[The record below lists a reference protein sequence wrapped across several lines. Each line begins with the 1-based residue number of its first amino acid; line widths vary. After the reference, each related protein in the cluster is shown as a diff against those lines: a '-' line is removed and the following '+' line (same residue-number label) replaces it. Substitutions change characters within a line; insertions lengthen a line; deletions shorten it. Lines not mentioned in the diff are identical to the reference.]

1 MLRDGIL
8 SNNLNIP
15 KIFDAFVEKNINI
28 SIVLNSD
35 ELNQLS
41 EEDTKK
47 ALADAIKKIL
57 QKKNEI
63 EINKP
68 ENLAKIAELTN
79 RKMELQELSINFD

>member
-1 MLRDGIL
+1 MD
-8 SNNLNIP
+8 
-15 KIFDAFVEKNINI
+15 EKNINI

-47 ALADAIKKIL
+47 ALADAIKKVL

>member
-1 MLRDGIL
+1 MEKYIRIDDLVNDVSSEVGKMLRDGIL

-57 QKKNEI
+57 RE
-63 EINKP
+63 E
-68 ENLAKIAELTN
+68 E
-79 RKMELQELSINFD
+79 

>member
-1 MLRDGIL
+1 MD
-8 SNNLNIP
+8 
-15 KIFDAFVEKNINI
+15 EKNINI

-79 RKMELQELSINFD
+79 RKRELQELSINFD

>member
-1 MLRDGIL
+1 MLL
-8 SNNLNIP
+8 
-15 KIFDAFVEKNINI
+15 
-28 SIVLNSD
+28 
-35 ELNQLS
+35 
-41 EEDTKK
+41 
-47 ALADAIKKIL
+47 KKIL

>member
-1 MLRDGIL
+1 MD
-8 SNNLNIP
+8 
-15 KIFDAFVEKNINI
+15 EKNINI

-68 ENLAKIAELTN
+68 ENLAKIAELSN
-79 RKMELQELSINFD
+79 RKMELLELSINFD

>member
-1 MLRDGIL
+1 MD
-8 SNNLNIP
+8 
-15 KIFDAFVEKNINI
+15 EKNINI